1 MTLAHTSFS
10 LCKDL
15 NNEMTDKKFVLILLQ
30 LDKKEIQEIFPEE
43 ILSKNNYKSQKMTFV
58 ATQSSPINV
67 SIGCGVSTRRFY
79 KCSSDSRISLTCP
92 RDFMSP
98 THTFH
103 QHTLA

>member
-1 MTLAHTSFS
+1 MRTKKFASEIIWPLALPEIESCTKQEKKLTMTLVHTSFS

-58 ATQSSPINV
+58 ATQSSSN
-67 SIGCGVSTRRFY
+67 
-79 KCSSDSRISLTCP
+79 
-92 RDFMSP
+92 
-98 THTFH
+98 
-103 QHTLA
+103 